1 MTQDSIDIAI
11 RLFGALAAGSLIG
24 LERSFHGRPAGFRT
38 HALVCLAS
46 ALLMLIPA
54 YQTTWLGIP
63 ADSNLSTNPSRMAQG
78 IMTGIGFLG
87 AGVIFRQ
94 GFFTVRGLTTAASV
108 WFTAALGILYGMGF
122 FYPAVLGTLAA
133 LGILAVLRWVEWRL
147 PRQAYARLRLRF
159 AKDMIMSED
168 EVRHLLARWGFELHQ
183 VDYHMSGSG
192 VFEYTMVV
200 SAIDGSRMPKLSE
213 QLRTM
218 PSILE
223 FRISPTGD

>member
-24 LERSFHGRPAGFRT
+24 LDRSFHGRPAGFRT

-87 AGVIFRQ
+87 AGVIFKQ

-108 WFTAALGILYGMGF
+108 WFTAALGILYG
-122 FYPAVLGTLAA
+122 TLAA
-133 LGILAVLRWVEWRL
+133 PGILAVLRWLEWRL
-147 PRQAYARLRLRF
+147 PRQSYARLRLRL
-159 AKDMIMSED
+159 AKGKIVSED
-168 EVRHLLARWGFELHQ
+168 DVRHLLARWGFELHQ
-183 VDYHMSGSG
+183 VDYHMSDSG

-200 SAIDGSRMPKLSE
+200 STIDGSQMQKMAD
-213 QLRTM
+213 QLRRM
-218 PSILE
+218 PSILG